1 MSNPSQSRLCSR
13 RCWRVPSPPY
23 RRSGNPY
30 QDVAVGAVP
39 VLMTPVGVK
48 ASTMVCP
55 ESAPDA
61 HVPPVPMS
69 RQSPCVVAQL
79 TLSVVCP
86 VDVPGEEIPIVID
99 VLLFDEFVFWTT
111 IGADR
116 FTVEVP
122 ESCVPPMTA
131 GSLNDATPV
140 AADQSKMPAVVVANV
155 CVEYV
160 MSAAPVKAA
169 LPPAAHGHL
178 A

>member
-1 MSNPSQSRLCSR
+1 MLAGS
-13 RCWRVPSPPY
+13 VPSVPKIGKPVP
-23 RRSGNPY
+23 G
-30 QDVAVGAVP
+30 VVTVGAVP

-140 AADQSKMPAVVVANV
+140 AADQSKIPAVVVANV

-169 LPPAAHGHL
+169 PPPPLTAI
-178 A
+178 